1 MKDDNYWEDI
11 ETCLIKNYVVKI
23 QFKKCFTDDVITVH
37 IMGYD
42 MKRSFNYI
50 NISYINQIW
59 IFNINQLPL
68 LYYISVKIFGVLPS
82 SYWGL
87 LSIPLPTL
95 SILIHDR
102 IFCSSLIVSL
112 CPLMFPS
119 KLFFLAY

>member
-59 IFNINQLPL
+59 ILTLINFHFYTIFLWKSSGFCL
-68 LYYISVKIFGVLPS
+68 LVIGDYSASHCQP
-82 SYWGL
+82 
-87 LSIPLPTL
+87 
-95 SILIHDR
+95 
-102 IFCSSLIVSL
+102 
-112 CPLMFPS
+112 
-119 KLFFLAY
+119 